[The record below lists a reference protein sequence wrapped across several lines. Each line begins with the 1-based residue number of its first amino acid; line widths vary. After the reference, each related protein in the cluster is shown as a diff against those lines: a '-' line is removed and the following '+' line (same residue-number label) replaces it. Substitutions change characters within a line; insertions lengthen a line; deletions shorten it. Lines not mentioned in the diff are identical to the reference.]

1 MSRNLAS
8 TLRRRRARDPMRAFD
23 RAPEAL
29 RRWLADA
36 ALPWSVD
43 SALRLYAQALKR
55 ARGDAEAALA
65 RLDARERALLARDA
79 ARVWGPAHPAA
90 APPIIVDQTTRSGL

>member
-8 TLRRRRARDPMRAFD
+8 TLRRRRGRDPMRAFD

-29 RRWLADA
+29 RCWLADA

-43 SALRLYAQALKR
+43 SALRLYARALKR

-65 RLDARERALLARDA
+65 WLDARERALLARDA
-79 ARVWGPAHPAA
+79 ARVWGPTHPAA
-90 APPIIVDQTTRSGL
+90 APQIERDQTTRSGP

>member
-1 MSRNLAS
+1 
-8 TLRRRRARDPMRAFD
+8 MRAFD

-36 ALPWSVD
+36 VLPWSVD
-43 SALRLYAQALKR
+43 SALRLYARALKQ
-55 ARGDAEAALA
+55 ARGDADAALA
-65 RLDARERALLARDA
+65 QLDARERALLARDA

-90 APPIIVDQTTRSGL
+90 APPVLSDQTSCSGP